1 MIILFIFP
9 PETDI
14 TSPTAPTPIKPLAP
28 QPAIRSLSPLPKPR
42 KIRRKR
48 RSPRKI
54 KNFDAED
61 YEEELEKLK
70 ATGIRTKDH
79 TRDLCRRMIQTTDL
93 KHKVILAEMLKM
105 ADPPCR
111 RLFIDYRGLYI
122 LGMCILYCIII

>member
-1 MIILFIFP
+1 MV
-9 PETDI
+9 
-14 TSPTAPTPIKPLAP
+14 P
-28 QPAIRSLSPLPKPR
+28 QPLIRALSPLPKPR
-42 KIRRKR
+42 KIRKKR

-70 ATGIRTKDH
+70 TTGIRTKDH

-93 KHKVILAEMLKM
+93 NHKVILAHLLKM
-105 ADPPCR
+105 GDPPCR

-122 LGMCILYCIII
+122 LGRLI